1 VSSGIC
7 YALSAAETRLEN
19 FYFFFDADTML
30 EQAAEKI
37 GDSAYVDETLM
48 PMDRLLWPELTG
60 CQTICVANKQHND
73 TVYFAGVNVDQ
84 LLFFFDRV
92 GYPADIVDFVRD
104 NRDEL
109 DHLRY
114 DVGFDYRTHGGEVE
128 ILKSG
133 YYGIF

>member
-1 VSSGIC
+1 
-7 YALSAAETRLEN
+7 
-19 FYFFFDADTML
+19 ML
-30 EQAAEKI
+30 EQVADKI

-48 PMDRLLWPELTG
+48 PIDRLLWPELAD

-92 GYPADIVDFVRD
+92 GYPAEIVDFVRD

-114 DVGFDYRTHGGEVE
+114 DVGFDYRTDGGEVE